1 MNNPHYDVSIALVW
15 PCSSE
20 SSLNCLIKN
29 YKYTCRILKYITD
42 EYITAS
48 SVFDLF
54 ELRKN
59 LMIPFCE
66 HVTEQH
72 TCLNVCV
79 VCLHCSKTFCVR
91 YGKLADSK
99 PFIAFCGK
107 CFRKSCYRQ
116 SKYLPIEV

>member
-42 EYITAS
+42 ETTVS
-48 SVFDLF
+48 SVFELF

-59 LMIPFCE
+59 LMISCCE
-66 HVTEQH
+66 HVTEQLA
-72 TCLNVCV
+72 CLNVCV
-79 VCLHCSKTFCVR
+79 VCLHCSKKFCVR
-91 YGKLADSK
+91 YGKLSDSK
-99 PFIAFCGK
+99 PFIALCGK
-107 CFRKSCYRQ
+107 CFRKTWYRQ
-116 SKYLPIEV
+116 LKYLPIEV